1 MLYLEPYIYNQLKIT
16 LFMKIQ
22 VNDKNWNQMIKKFQ
36 EGGEMTPPADA
47 APAETAPTE
56 AAPEGGD
63 PTAQILEA
71 AMAALQNQDC
81 NLAMQ
86 VLQAIVQMLGG
97 GAPEGPAV
105 PQGQQPVFGKG
116 GRLIKFISK

>member
-22 VNDKNWNQMIKKFQ
+22 SNNKELNEMIRKFQ
-36 EGGEMTPPADA
+36 EGGEMA
-47 APAETAPTE
+47 APEGGAPAGAAPEE

-63 PTAQILEA
+63 PAAQILEA

-97 GAPEGPAV
+97 GAPEGPAA
-105 PQGQQPVFGKG
+105 PEGQAPVFKKG
-116 GRLIKFISK
+116 GKLAGWIKK

>member
-1 MLYLEPYIYNQLKIT
+1 MKIT
-16 LFMKIQ
+16 SNNKEL
-22 VNDKNWNQMIKKFQ
+22 NQMIKKFQ
-36 EGGEMTPPADA
+36 EGGEVAPPSEA
-47 APAETAPTE
+47 APAE

-86 VLQAIVQMLGG
+86 VLQALVQMLGG
-97 GAPEGPAV
+97 GAQEGPAA
-105 PQGQQPVFGKG
+105 PEGQAPVFKKG
-116 GRLIKFISK
+116 GKLAGWIRK

>member
-1 MLYLEPYIYNQLKIT
+1 MNIKL
-16 LFMKIQ
+16 
-22 VNDKNWNQMIKKFQ
+22 NDSKLNETIRKFQ
-36 EGGEMTPPADA
+36 EGGEMA
-47 APAETAPTE
+47 APEGGAPAGAAPEE

-63 PTAQILEA
+63 PAAQILEA

-97 GAPEGPAV
+97 GAPEGPAA
-105 PQGQQPVFGKG
+105 PEGQAPVFKKG
-116 GRLIKFISK
+116 GKLAGWIKK

>member
-1 MLYLEPYIYNQLKIT
+1 MNIKS
-16 LFMKIQ
+16 
-22 VNDKNWNQMIKKFQ
+22 NDKKLTEMIRKFQ
-36 EGGEMTPPADA
+36 EGGPVQDPNAAPPAEA
-47 APAETAPTE
+47 APAE

-86 VLQAIVQMLGG
+86 VLQALVQMLGG
-97 GAPEGPAV
+97 GAPEGPAA
-105 PQGQQPVFGKG
+105 PEGQAPVFRKG
-116 GRLIKFISK
+116 GKLAGWIRK

>member
-1 MLYLEPYIYNQLKIT
+1 MKIT
-16 LFMKIQ
+16 S
-22 VNDKNWNQMIKKFQ
+22 NDEKLNLMIKKFQ
-36 EGGEMTPPADA
+36 EGGEMAPPPAEG
-47 APAETAPTE
+47 APAEAPAE

-97 GAPEGPAV
+97 GAPAEGPAA
-105 PQGQQPVFGKG
+105 PEGQAPVFRKG
-116 GRLIKFISK
+116 GKLAGWIQK

>member
-1 MLYLEPYIYNQLKIT
+1 
-16 LFMKIQ
+16 
-22 VNDKNWNQMIKKFQ
+22 
-36 EGGEMTPPADA
+36 
-47 APAETAPTE
+47 
-56 AAPEGGD
+56 
-63 PTAQILEA
+63 
-71 AMAALQNQDC
+71 MAALQNQDC

>member
-1 MLYLEPYIYNQLKIT
+1 
-16 LFMKIQ
+16 MKIKL
-22 VNDKNWNQMIKKFQ
+22 NDKQLNEMIKKFQ
-36 EGGEMTPPADA
+36 EGGEMTPPPAEGA
-47 APAETAPTE
+47 PAGAPAEAT
-56 AAPEGGD
+56 PEGQD

-97 GAPEGPAV
+97 GAPAEGPAA
-105 PQGQQPVFGKG
+105 PEGQAPVFKKG
-116 GRLIKFISK
+116 GKLAGWVRK

>member
-1 MLYLEPYIYNQLKIT
+1 MKIT
-16 LFMKIQ
+16 SNNEKL
-22 VNDKNWNQMIKKFQ
+22 NQMIKKFQ
-36 EGGEMTPPADA
+36 EGGEMAPPPAA
-47 APAETAPTE
+47 APAEAAPEE

-86 VLQAIVQMLGG
+86 VLQALVQMLGG
-97 GAPEGPAV
+97 GAPEGPAA
-105 PQGQQPVFGKG
+105 PEGQAPVFRKG
-116 GRLIKFISK
+116 GKLAGWIRK

>member
-1 MLYLEPYIYNQLKIT
+1 MNLKVRNFDVNQY
-16 LFMKIQ
+16 MP
-22 VNDKNWNQMIKKFQ
+22 KKLQ
-36 EGGEMTPPADA
+36 EGGTVDPNAAA
-47 APAETAPTE
+47 APAEAPVEET
-56 AAPEGGD
+56 PQGGGD

-97 GAPEGPAV
+97 AAQEAPTAPEGQA
-105 PQGQQPVFGKG
+105 PVYKKG
-116 GRLIKFISK
+116 GKLSKWIAK

>member
-1 MLYLEPYIYNQLKIT
+1 MASPTEQA
-16 LFMKIQ
+16 
-22 VNDKNWNQMIKKFQ
+22 
-36 EGGEMTPPADA
+36 PAEA
-47 APAETAPTE
+47 APAGG
-56 AAPEGGD
+56 APEGGD

-97 GAPEGPAV
+97 GAPEGPAA
-105 PQGQQPVFGKG
+105 PEGQAPVFRKG
-116 GRLIKFISK
+116 GKLAGWIKK

>member
-1 MLYLEPYIYNQLKIT
+1 MNIKS
-16 LFMKIQ
+16 
-22 VNDKNWNQMIKKFQ
+22 NDSKLNEMIRKFQ
-36 EGGEMTPPADA
+36 EGGPVPGPET
-47 APAETAPTE
+47 APAEAAPEE

-86 VLQAIVQMLGG
+86 VLQALVQMLGG
-97 GAPEGPAV
+97 GAPEGPAA
-105 PQGQQPVFGKG
+105 PEGQAPVFKKG
-116 GRLIKFISK
+116 GKLAGWIKK

>member
-22 VNDKNWNQMIKKFQ
+22 SNNKELNEMIRKFQ
-36 EGGEMTPPADA
+36 EGGEMA
-47 APAETAPTE
+47 APEGGTPAGATPEG

-97 GAPEGPAV
+97 GAPEGPAA
-105 PQGQQPVFGKG
+105 PEGQAPVFKKG
-116 GRLIKFISK
+116 GKLAGWIKK